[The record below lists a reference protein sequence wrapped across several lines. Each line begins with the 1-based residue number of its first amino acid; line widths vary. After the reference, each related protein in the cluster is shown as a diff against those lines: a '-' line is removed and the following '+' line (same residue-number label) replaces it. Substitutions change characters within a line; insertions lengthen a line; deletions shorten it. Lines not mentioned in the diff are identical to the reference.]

1 MAMAVV
7 YTCLSIGILQT
18 THICM
23 GRISEV
29 SYFSVEEKKCPCY
42 QTLGEDMD
50 CCDDEHALI
59 QLDDDQQLS
68 YVKVLSA
75 PLYVFIAPVHAPLA
89 LLESQPEKPDT
100 LIADASPPPREGLY
114 KMHCSFVFYGDEER
128 G

>member
-23 GRISEV
+23 GRVSEV
-29 SYFSVEEKKCPCY
+29 SYFSVEEKKCPCF
-42 QTLGEDMD
+42 QSLGKDMD

-68 YVKVLSA
+68 GVKVLAA
-75 PLYVFIAPVHAPLA
+75 PLFVVIAPVHVDFASLA
-89 LLESQPEKPDT
+89 SQPEKRHALTAKAP
-100 LIADASPPPREGLY
+100 PPPREGLY
-114 KMHCSFVFYGDEER
+114 KIHCSFVFYGDEEL